1 MATTPFTAPRP
12 AQYPPI
18 PTPLTRRTAISELP
32 PGPRSPF
39 LTLKFQKDTPGFLRA
54 ARDQYGDLTS
64 FFLGGQLFY
73 GAFAPEMVHEVTVS
87 KQHSFIKGVGFDR
100 MRKVLGTGLLTNEE
114 PIHLRHRRLMQ
125 SPFHISKISSYAE
138 TMLTLTEKHIGKWGK
153 EIALGPEMMALTFD
167 IVAEI
172 LFGTDISDDTERVQ
186 RSMHIAINQIERT
199 MLPGLDRMDY
209 WPIPYFKKFH
219 EAADDLNDVATKI
232 IRTRIENNVKR
243 DDLLGILLEAKT
255 PEGDRL
261 SAEEVSDETL
271 TLILSGHETTAN
283 VLTWAFAYLSQNP
296 QYWNLLATE
305 AEYVQIGRAHV

>member
-1 MATTPFTAPRP
+1 MLFRSVGHSNQGRYRRMLPNICSNDFKTRSVLPCLMATTPFTAPRP

-125 SPFHISKISSYAE
+125 SPFHISKISS
-138 TMLTLTEKHIGKWGK
+138 
-153 EIALGPEMMALTFD
+153 
-167 IVAEI
+167 
-172 LFGTDISDDTERVQ
+172 
-186 RSMHIAINQIERT
+186 
-199 MLPGLDRMDY
+199 
-209 WPIPYFKKFH
+209 
-219 EAADDLNDVATKI
+219 
-232 IRTRIENNVKR
+232 
-243 DDLLGILLEAKT
+243 
-255 PEGDRL
+255 
-261 SAEEVSDETL
+261 
-271 TLILSGHETTAN
+271 
-283 VLTWAFAYLSQNP
+283 
-296 QYWNLLATE
+296 
-305 AEYVQIGRAHV
+305 